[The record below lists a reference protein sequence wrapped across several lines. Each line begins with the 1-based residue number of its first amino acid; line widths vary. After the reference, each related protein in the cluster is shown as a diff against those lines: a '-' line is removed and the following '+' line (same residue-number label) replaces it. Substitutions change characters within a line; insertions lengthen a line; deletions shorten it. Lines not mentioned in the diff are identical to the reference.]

1 MKLFLSTDFE
11 GTSGI
16 VAWEQIIE
24 GSAEYEQG
32 RRLLTDEVNAVI
44 NGAAEGGATEFVVN
58 DSHHYMRNL
67 HPQDLRGHATLIT
80 GRHKPLYMMEGL
92 DASFDGVCFI
102 SYHGSIGAE
111 HAVLSH
117 TYNPGAI
124 WEMPY
129 RILCNGVQQEGAKL
143 SPALASELFC
153 YVPLHKIRYGVIWE
167 VRINGEVVGE
177 SGINALVAAHYS
189 VPIIFVS
196 GDAITAQE
204 AQNIAP
210 HAEKVIVKQSIGRF
224 AASHTHPI
232 VACELLHAGAQRAV
246 YNIGTMRPPEFK
258 QPVSLE
264 VTFLVAD
271 MAEMACWVRG
281 VERVAARTIKFSGD
295 SLLDLYRMFV
305 TVVTLTRALVDR

>member
-11 GTSGI
+11 GTSGV

-24 GSAEYEQG
+24 GNAEYEQG
-32 RRLLTDEVNAVI
+32 RRLLTNEVNAVI
-44 NGAAEGGATEFVVN
+44 HGAAEAGATEFVVN

-67 HPQDLRGHATLIT
+67 HPQDLSGRATLIT

-92 DASFDGVCFI
+92 DASFDGVCFV

-124 WEMPY
+124 WE
-129 RILCNGVQQEGAKL
+129 
-143 SPALASELFC
+143 
-153 YVPLHKIRYGVIWE
+153 

-177 SGINALVAAHYS
+177 SGINTLVAAHYK
-189 VPIIFVS
+189 VPILFVS
-196 GDAITAQE
+196 GDAVTAQE
-204 AQNIAP
+204 AQRIAP
-210 HAEKVIVKQSIGRF
+210 HAEKIIVKQSLGRF
-224 AASHTHPI
+224 AAANLHPT
-232 VACELLHAGAQRAV
+232 VACELLREGATRAV
-246 YNIGTMRPPEFK
+246 RNLKTMRPPEFK
-258 QPVSLE
+258 QPVALE

-271 MAEMACWVRG
+271 MAEMALWVRG
-281 VERVAARTIKFSGD
+281 VERVAPRTVALTSEN
-295 SLLDLYRMFV
+295 LLDLYRMFV